1 MSAPHRLN
9 ASHVSL
15 LADEVLKQ
23 CDPQDGVADNII
35 QDPTRCRFTPET
47 LLCGPAP
54 NASVCLTP
62 AQIQTVYQLYNDW
75 VEANQTFV
83 FPHFQLGSEAQ
94 WDLLVLDDA
103 PSTLMTDYVRYMMQL
118 GPEWDW
124 ETDWNPAIV
133 ALSDELDPGNVTAD
147 NYDLGPFY
155 EKGGKLLHYHGYADG
170 SIATGSSVYLYNRIL
185 QTLAPRGVELD
196 EFYRFFLV
204 PGMQY
209 GLPRFSV
216 RSALTSFIAD
226 TARALRTT

>member
-1 MSAPHRLN
+1 
-9 ASHVSL
+9 
-15 LADEVLKQ
+15 
-23 CDPQDGVADNII
+23 
-35 QDPTRCRFTPET
+35 
-47 LLCGPAP
+47 
-54 NASVCLTP
+54 
-62 AQIQTVYQLYNDW
+62 
-75 VEANQTFV
+75 
-83 FPHFQLGSEAQ
+83 
-94 WDLLVLDDA
+94 
-103 PSTLMTDYVRYMMQL
+103 MTDYVRYMMQL

-170 SIATGSSVYLYNRIL
+170 SIATGSSVYLHNRIL